1 MEANAPVKKR
11 IFSGIQP
18 SGELTLGSY
27 MGAIKNW
34 VSLQDEYDCL
44 YCIVDMHAIT
54 VRQNPADL
62 RRRSVNQL
70 AQYIA
75 CGLDP
80 AKNIMFIQSHVPQH
94 AELSWVLGCY
104 TQFGELSRMTQ
115 FKDKAAK
122 HADNITAGLFTYPV
136 LMAADILVY
145 QADLVPVGQDQKQ
158 HVELCRDIAQRFNGV
173 YGDTFTLPEPFIPK
187 MGARVMSLG
196 DPTSKMSKSDP
207 DGCVYMMDKPEDIMR
222 KFKRAVTDC
231 DACVKFD
238 KENKPGISNLLSI
251 YCAAT
256 GKTVAEAEAA
266 FAGQGYGIFKP
277 AVAESG
283 CDPKP
288 AEPTVITVLGGTRL
302 NVLPSAQ
309 SSVAKFKPGQQMTIL
324 LTADGQVAG
333 ADDSGARGNAIG
345 IVTDGKVQM
354 LCGMTLIELVCKS
367 ETLTNGV
374 VRISASGKDRIYLSE
389 ASGGSV
395 SGDLIVSERTIGS
408 KKLADNAMVFEN
420 GKLVALSSFTN
431 DRVARE
437 QISYARTNASGEI
450 DLVVIN
456 RSTGERYGRVFWDV
470 TSYPDPDTHETTY
483 TELLGVDEGGTKT
496 KTFAMK
502 YNVKT
507 GDYVAFKINQGGTG
521 FSQMIKLTELSK
533 VSFSSW
539 IGDNAV
545 TFGSRTY
552 EVPSDVL
559 CFNKDNGE
567 WITLAQAKTYADAA
581 NLYVK
586 DGVVRVIEVRS

>member
-173 YGDTFTLPEPFIPK
+173 YSDTFTLPEPFIPK

-196 DPTSKMSKSDP
+196 DPSSKMSKSGEP
-207 DGCVYMMDKPEDIMR
+207 DSFISVMDTPDDIRR
-222 KFKRAVTDC
+222 KLRRAVTDSDGEIRV
-231 DACVKFD
+231 DA
-238 KENKPGISNLLSI
+238 ENKPGVTNLI
-251 YCAAT
+251 TICAAMSNRT
-256 GKTVAEAEAA
+256 PEQVCQDL
-266 FAGQGYGIFKP
+266 AGQGYGALKDAAAE
-277 AVAESG
+277 AVIATLAPIQAEHKRIMADKAYIADVLKDG
-283 CDPKP
+283 
-288 AEPTVITVLGGTRL
+288 AERA
-302 NVLPSAQ
+302 SA
-309 SSVAKFKPGQQMTIL
+309 I
-324 LTADGQVAG
+324 
-333 ADDSGARGNAIG
+333 
-345 IVTDGKVQM
+345 
-354 LCGMTLIELVCKS
+354 
-367 ETLTNGV
+367 
-374 VRISASGKDRIYLSE
+374 
-389 ASGGSV
+389 
-395 SGDLIVSERTIGS
+395 
-408 KKLADNAMVFEN
+408 
-420 GKLVALSSFTN
+420 
-431 DRVARE
+431 
-437 QISYARTNASGEI
+437 
-450 DLVVIN
+450 
-456 RSTGERYGRVFWDV
+456 
-470 TSYPDPDTHETTY
+470 
-483 TELLGVDEGGTKT
+483 
-496 KTFAMK
+496 
-502 YNVKT
+502 
-507 GDYVAFKINQGGTG
+507 AFKTLRKVYKKVGLYQG
-521 FSQMIKLTELSK
+521 
-533 VSFSSW
+533 
-539 IGDNAV
+539 
-545 TFGSRTY
+545 
-552 EVPSDVL
+552 
-559 CFNKDNGE
+559 
-567 WITLAQAKTYADAA
+567 
-581 NLYVK
+581 
-586 DGVVRVIEVRS
+586 